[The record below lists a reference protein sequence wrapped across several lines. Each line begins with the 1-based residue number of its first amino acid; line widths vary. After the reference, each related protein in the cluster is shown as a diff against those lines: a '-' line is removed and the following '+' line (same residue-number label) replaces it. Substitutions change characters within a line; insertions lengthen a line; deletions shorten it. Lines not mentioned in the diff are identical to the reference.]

1 VDAIITVPS
10 FGSYQ
15 MAFRLLT
22 DRQLIASSAQ
32 DGKMSAMTAS
42 DITEQIRSFWDADAG
57 TYDRSPGHHPQTSV
71 EMAAWH
77 GTLERLLPSAPSRL
91 LDVGA
96 GTGFLSLAAARLGHA
111 VTAVDLSAQM
121 LARLT
126 AKAAAQHLAVTVIEA
141 SASDVPLDNFD
152 VVMSRHLLWTL
163 PDPGAALRR
172 WREAAPEGRL
182 LLVEAVW
189 GQAQPLTERLRVHGR
204 RLARRLAAAP
214 SDHHADYDPAIIGAL
229 PFAGGL
235 PPERLVELI
244 ERAGWPLPRLA
255 RLRDVE
261 WILARQLAWPEAM
274 FGVHPIYALW
284 SG

>member
-1 VDAIITVPS
+1 
-10 FGSYQ
+10 
-15 MAFRLLT
+15 MA
-22 DRQLIASSAQ
+22 
-32 DGKMSAMTAS
+32 AS

-57 TYDRSPGHHPQTSV
+57 SYDRTPGHYPQTSV
-71 EMAAWH
+71 EMAAWQ
-77 GTLERLLPSAPSRL
+77 GALERLLPAVPSRL

-111 VTAVDLSAQM
+111 VTAVDLSTRM

-126 AKAAAQHLAVTVIEA
+126 AKAEAQRLTVTVIEA
-141 SASDVPLDNFD
+141 SADDAPLDDFD

-163 PDPGAALRR
+163 PDPVAALRR
-172 WREAAPEGRL
+172 WRAAAPGGRL

-189 GQAQPLTERLRVHGR
+189 GRGSSQTERLRVHGR

-214 SDHHADYDPAIIGAL
+214 PGHHADYDPAIIDAL

-235 PPERLVELI
+235 PLERLVELV
-244 ERAGWPLPRLA
+244 RQAGWPPPRLA